1 MLDFKG
7 HIDEGKQLPAAFF
20 PFKIKKKK
28 ILFFTL
34 KVFFL
39 KNNQSNTNNFLTPE
53 NTFPLVYSTFIT
65 QLS

>member
-1 MLDFKG
+1 MESNSL
-7 HIDEGKQLPAAFF
+7 LFF
-20 PFKIKKKK
+20 SPLRFKKK

-34 KVFFL
+34 KVFFI
-39 KNNQSNTNNFLTPE
+39 KDNQSNTNNFLTPE

>member
-28 ILFFTL
+28 KNPLFHFESIFS
-34 KVFFL
+34 K
-39 KNNQSNTNNFLTPE
+39 K
-53 NTFPLVYSTFIT
+53 
-65 QLS
+65 